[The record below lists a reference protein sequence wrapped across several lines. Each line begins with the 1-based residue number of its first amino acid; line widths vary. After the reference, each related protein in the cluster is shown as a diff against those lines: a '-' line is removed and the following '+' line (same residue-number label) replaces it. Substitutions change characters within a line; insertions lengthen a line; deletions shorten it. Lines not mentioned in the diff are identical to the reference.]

1 MTKVRFKTRLER
13 KRIATIKAWS
23 LVGVVALAVVLYFAT
38 PLHTLTN
45 ITQFM
50 SWTHANVLLG
60 SVAFVLL
67 YAAATA
73 FFLPMTPFS
82 VAGGYIFGTFM
93 GAGLTIIGATLGA
106 TCAFLLSRWLGR
118 DAVELWLEK
127 HAKAVRIDDAAA
139 KRGFWVILFLRLLP
153 VIPYNGI
160 NVAAGLSRI
169 KPSDYI
175 AATALGLLPDIVLLS
190 YVGQASRAPLSRE
203 FIIAIVVALAIAGV
217 ALLCHR
223 YAEKHGWLKQFKH

>member
-1 MTKVRFKTRLER
+1 MIQKRGYMTRLER
-13 KRIATIKAWS
+13 KRIAAIKGWS
-23 LVGVVALAVVLYFAT
+23 LVGIVALAIVLYFAT

-45 ITQFM
+45 VTQFIT
-50 SWTHANVLLG
+50 WTHANILLG
-60 SVAFVLL
+60 SVAFVVF

-106 TCAFLLSRWLGR
+106 TCS
-118 DAVELWLEK
+118 
-127 HAKAVRIDDAAA
+127 
-139 KRGFWVILFLRLLP
+139 FLRLLP
-153 VIPYNGI
+153 IIPYNGI

-175 AATALGLLPDIVLLS
+175 AATALGLLPDIFLLS
-190 YVGQASRAPLSRE
+190 YVGQASRAPLSSE
-203 FIIAIVVALAIAGV
+203 FVIAIVIALAIAGI
-217 ALLCHR
+217 ALLCHKH
-223 YAEKHGWLKQFKH
+223 AEKKGWLKQFKH